1 MNDARSRAAAEIRP
15 RAATALPVVRA
26 ALIGTQN
33 SVEVTGVPWR
43 HWYDHASELGLK
55 LHKVGRKHVIV
66 LDDLLTALQR
76 RGIDLPANSDT
87 NELPVI
93 VNEGDAAGQVR
104 RLLGKKLKVAR

>member
-1 MNDARSRAAAEIRP
+1 MNGERAKVKTGLGMI
-15 RAATALPVVRA
+15 RAAT
-26 ALIGTQN
+26 IGTQN

-87 NELPVI
+87 AEPPVI
-93 VNEGDAAGQVR
+93 VSESDAAGQVR
-104 RLLGKKLKVAR
+104 RLLGKKLKASAR